1 MNKAELSALFAQQF
15 NEAPSFVIA
24 SPGRINLI
32 GEHVDYNGG
41 FVLPAAINKYMYV
54 AVSQRNDS
62 QIALHAAD
70 LNQNYQT
77 TVDAPLQRSKLDWP
91 NYVLGV
97 VDELRKDGH
106 VVSGFNILIT
116 GNIPIGAGV
125 SSSAALECATVFAC
139 KHLFDLDISKQAM
152 VKTAQR
158 AENNFVGVNCGV
170 MDQFASMFGKAD
182 HVIKLDCADL
192 SYTYFPFKL
201 EGISI
206 VLFDTFVKHSLASS
220 EYNTRRQECETGL
233 AALRQQFYIASFRA
247 ATQVMLD
254 AVADS
259 VSDKV
264 YNRCKYV
271 IEEIAR
277 MEAACNH
284 LLAHEI
290 DAFGAR
296 MYETHTGLSELY
308 EVSCA
313 ELDCIVQN
321 CKKENAIIGARM
333 MGGGFGGCVIAL
345 VDTTR
350 VEEVYKSINTAYQ
363 NQFGRAMGKYLMQ
376 IGDGTGLLEE

>member
-1 MNKAELSALFAQQF
+1 MNKAEVSALFVAQF
-15 NEAPSFVIA
+15 NEAPLFVIA

-32 GEHVDYNGG
+32 GEHVDYNDG
-41 FVLPAAINKYMYV
+41 FVLPAAIDKYIYV
-54 AVSQRNDS
+54 AVSKRNDN
-62 QIALHAAD
+62 QILLHATD

-77 TVDAPLQRSKLDWP
+77 SFDAPLQPSNSGWP
-91 NYVLGV
+91 NYVVGV
-97 VDELRKDGH
+97 VHDLLEAGH
-106 VVSGFNILIT
+106 ALLGFNMLIT

-206 VLFDTFVKHSLASS
+206 LLFDTFVKHSLASS
-220 EYNTRRQECETGL
+220 EYNTRRKECEVGL
-233 AALRQQFYIASFRA
+233 AAICQIFSIASFRE
-247 ATQVMLD
+247 ATLDMLD

-259 VSDKV
+259 ISSNV

-284 LLAHEI
+284 LLAGEI

-296 MYETHTGLSELY
+296 MYETHMGLSELY
-308 EVSCA
+308 AVSCL

-321 CKKENAIIGARM
+321 CKKENDVVGARM

-345 VDTTR
+345 VQTTNI
-350 VEEVYKSINTAYQ
+350 EAVYNRINTDYQ
-363 NQFGRAMGKYLMQ
+363 NTFGRNMEKYLMH
-376 IGDGTGLLEE
+376 IGDGTRLLN

>member
-1 MNKAELSALFAQQF
+1 MNKAEVSALFAQQF
-15 NEAPSFVIA
+15 NQAPSFVIA

-32 GEHVDYNGG
+32 GEHVDYNHG
-41 FVLPAAINKYMYV
+41 FVLPAAIDKYIYV
-54 AVSQRNDS
+54 AVSKSSDH
-62 QIALHAAD
+62 QIVLHAAD
-70 LNQNYQT
+70 IQQNYQT
-77 TVDAPLQRSKLDWP
+77 SLDNALQRSSLDWP

-97 VDELRKDGH
+97 VDELKKTGYFI
-106 VVSGFNILIT
+106 SGFNILIT

-139 KHLFDLDISKQAM
+139 KHLFDLDISQQAM
-152 VKTAQR
+152 VQIAQR

-170 MDQFASMFGKAD
+170 MDQFASMFGKTD

-206 VLFDTFVKHSLASS
+206 VLFDTFVKHALASS
-220 EYNTRRQECETGL
+220 EYNTRRKECELGL
-233 AALRQQFYIASFRA
+233 VVLRQQFSITTFRE
-247 ATQVMLD
+247 ATLQMLD
-254 AVADS
+254 AVADTIT
-259 VSDKV
+259 SDV
-264 YNRCKYV
+264 YNRCTYV

-284 LLAHEI
+284 LLAGEI
-290 DAFGAR
+290 NAFGAC

-321 CKKENAIIGARM
+321 CKKENAIVGARM

-345 VDTTR
+345 VQTTK
-350 VEEVYKSINTAYQ
+350 VEEVYNRINYEYQ
-363 NQFGRAMGKYLMQ
+363 NKFGRSMGKYLMQ
-376 IGDGTGLLEE
+376 IGNGTRLLD

>member
-1 MNKAELSALFAQQF
+1 MNKAEVSALFAQQF
-15 NEAPSFVIA
+15 NEAPLFVIA

-32 GEHVDYNGG
+32 GEHVDYNHG
-41 FVLPAAINKYMYV
+41 FVLPAAIDKYMYV
-54 AVSQRNDS
+54 AVSKRNDN
-62 QIALHAAD
+62 QIVLHAAD
-70 LNQNYQT
+70 LNQNHQT
-77 TVDAPLQRSKLDWP
+77 SLDGPLQPSSSGWP

-97 VDELRKDGH
+97 VDELKKTGYFI
-106 VVSGFNILIT
+106 SGFNILIT

-139 KHLFDLDISKQAM
+139 KHLFDLDISQQAM
-152 VKTAQR
+152 VQIAQR

-170 MDQFASMFGKAD
+170 MDQFASMFGKTD

-206 VLFDTFVKHSLASS
+206 VLFDTFVQHALASS
-220 EYNTRRQECETGL
+220 EYNTRREECETGI
-233 AALRQQFYIASFRA
+233 AALRKQFSITSFRE
-247 ATQVMLD
+247 ATLPMLD
-254 AVADS
+254 AVAEIIS
-259 VSDKV
+259 SEV
-264 YNRCKYV
+264 YHRCRYV
-271 IEEIAR
+271 IDEIAR

-284 LLAHEI
+284 LLAGEI
-290 DAFGAR
+290 NAFGAC

-321 CKKENAIIGARM
+321 CKKENAIVGARM

-345 VDTTR
+345 VQTTK
-350 VEEVYKSINTAYQ
+350 VEEVYNRINYEYQ
-363 NQFGRAMGKYLMQ
+363 NKFGRSMGKYLMQ
-376 IGDGTGLLEE
+376 IGNGTRLLD

>member
-1 MNKAELSALFAQQF
+1 MNKAEVSALFVTQF
-15 NEAPSFVIA
+15 NEAPLFVIA

-32 GEHVDYNGG
+32 GEHVDYNHG
-41 FVLPAAINKYMYV
+41 FVLPAAIDKYMYV
-54 AVSQRNDS
+54 AVSKRNDS
-62 QIALHAAD
+62 HILLHAAD

-77 TVDAPLQRSKLDWP
+77 NLDAPLQPSSSGWP

-97 VDELRKDGH
+97 VHDLLEAGYS
-106 VVSGFNILIT
+106 VSGFNMLIT

-233 AALRQQFYIASFRA
+233 AVLRQQFSIPSFRE
-247 ATQVMLD
+247 ATLAMLD

-259 VSDKV
+259 ISEKV
-264 YNRCKYV
+264 YNRCTYV

-284 LLAHEI
+284 LLAGEI

-308 EVSCA
+308 EVSCP
-313 ELDCIVQN
+313 ELDCIVEN
-321 CKKENAIIGARM
+321 CKKENDVIGARM

-345 VDTTR
+345 VQTTN
-350 VEEVYKSINTAYQ
+350 VEDVYNRINTAYQ
-363 NQFGRAMGKYLMQ
+363 NTFGRNMGKYPMQ
-376 IGDGTGLLEE
+376 IGDGTRLLD

>member
-1 MNKAELSALFAQQF
+1 MNKAEVSALFAQQF

-32 GEHVDYNGG
+32 GEHVDYNSG
-41 FVLPAAINKYMYV
+41 FVLPAAIDKYMFV
-54 AVSQRNDS
+54 AFSHRNDS
-62 QIALHAAD
+62 KIFLHATD
-70 LNQNYQT
+70 LNQNYQSNLDD
-77 TVDAPLQRSKLDWP
+77 VLQRSNLGWP

-97 VDELRKDGH
+97 IDELRKDGH
-106 VVSGFNILIT
+106 VVSGFNMLIT

-139 KHLFDLDISKQAM
+139 KHLFDLDISKQSM

-233 AALRQQFYIASFRA
+233 AALRQQFSITSFRE
-247 ATQVMLD
+247 ATLAMLD
-254 AVADS
+254 TVADS
-259 VSDKV
+259 ISDKV

-277 MEAACNH
+277 MEAACDH
-284 LLAHEI
+284 LLAGEI

-296 MYETHTGLSELY
+296 MYETHKGLSELY

-313 ELDCIVQN
+313 ELDCIVEN
-321 CKKENAIIGARM
+321 CKKEKDIVGARM

-345 VDTTR
+345 VQATK
-350 VEEVYKSINTAYQ
+350 VEEIYNRINTAYQ
-363 NQFGRAMGKYLMQ
+363 NKFGRNMGKYLMQ
-376 IGDGTGLLEE
+376 IGDGTRLLD

>member
-1 MNKAELSALFAQQF
+1 MNKAEVSALFALQF

-32 GEHVDYNGG
+32 GEHVDYNSG
-41 FVLPAAINKYMYV
+41 FVLPAAIDKYMYV

-62 QIALHAAD
+62 QILLHATD
-70 LNQNYQT
+70 LNQNFQT
-77 TVDAPLQRSKLDWP
+77 NLDAALQPSSSGWP

-97 VDELRKDGH
+97 IDELRKDGH
-106 VVSGFNILIT
+106 VVSGFNMLIT

-139 KHLFDLDISKQAM
+139 KHLFDLDISKQSM
-152 VKTAQR
+152 VITAQR

-233 AALRQQFYIASFRA
+233 AVLRQQFSIPSFRE
-247 ATQVMLD
+247 ATLAMLD
-254 AVADS
+254 AVPDS
-259 VSDKV
+259 ISEKV

-284 LLAHEI
+284 LLAGEI
-290 DAFGAR
+290 GAFGAR
-296 MYETHTGLSELY
+296 MYETHMGLSKLY

-313 ELDCIVQN
+313 ELDCIVEN
-321 CKKENAIIGARM
+321 CKKENDVIGARM

-345 VDTTR
+345 VQTTN
-350 VEEVYKSINTAYQ
+350 VVDVYNRINTAYQ
-363 NQFGRAMGKYLMQ
+363 NKFGRNMGKYLMH
-376 IGDGTGLLEE
+376 IGDGTRFL

>member
-1 MNKAELSALFAQQF
+1 MNKAEVSALFAQQF

-32 GEHVDYNGG
+32 GEHVDYNHG
-41 FVLPAAINKYMYV
+41 FVLPAAIDKYMYV
-54 AVSQRNDS
+54 AVSKRSDH
-62 QIALHAAD
+62 QIVLYAAD
-70 LNQNYQT
+70 IQQNYQT
-77 TVDAPLQRSKLDWP
+77 SLDAPLQPSSSGWP

-97 VDELRKDGH
+97 IHDLLAAGH
-106 VVSGFNILIT
+106 SVSGFNMLIT

-139 KHLFDLDISKQAM
+139 KHLFDLNISKQTM
-152 VKTAQR
+152 VQIAQR

-220 EYNTRRQECETGL
+220 EYNTRRQECETGI
-233 AALRQQFYIASFRA
+233 AALRQQFSITSFRE
-247 ATQVMLD
+247 ATLIMLD
-254 AVADS
+254 AVADTIS
-259 VSDKV
+259 SDV
-264 YNRCKYV
+264 YSRCRYV

-277 MEAACNH
+277 MESACNH
-284 LLAHEI
+284 LLAGEI

-296 MYETHTGLSELY
+296 MYETHTGLSKLY
-308 EVSCA
+308 KVSCP
-313 ELDCIVQN
+313 ELDLIVEN
-321 CKKENAIIGARM
+321 CMNETAIIGARM
-333 MGGGFGGCVIAL
+333 MGGGFGGCVLAL
-345 VDTTR
+345 VQATELET
-350 VEEVYKSINTAYQ
+350 VYKRINAVYENT
-363 NQFGRAMGKYLMQ
+363 FGRSMGKYVMQ
-376 IGDGTGLLEE
+376 IGDGTRILN

>member
-1 MNKAELSALFAQQF
+1 MNKAEVSALFALQF
-15 NEAPSFVIA
+15 NEAPSFVTA

-32 GEHVDYNGG
+32 GEHVDYNSG
-41 FVLPAAINKYMYV
+41 FVLPAAIDKYMFV
-54 AVSQRNDS
+54 AVSHRNDS
-62 QIALHAAD
+62 QILLHATD
-70 LNQNYQT
+70 LNQNFQT
-77 TVDAPLQRSKLDWP
+77 NLDDVLQRSNLGWP

-97 VDELRKDGH
+97 IDELRKDGY
-106 VVSGFNILIT
+106 VVSGFNMLIT

-139 KHLFDLDISKQAM
+139 KHLFDLDISKQVM

-192 SYTYFPFKL
+192 SYTYLPFKL

-233 AALRQQFYIASFRA
+233 AALRQQFSITSFREA
-247 ATQVMLD
+247 MIDMLN
-254 AVADS
+254 S
-259 VSDKV
+259 VTNSISDKV

-277 MEAACNH
+277 MEAACDH
-284 LLAHEI
+284 LLAGEI
-290 DAFGAR
+290 EAFGTR
-296 MYETHTGLSELY
+296 MYETHKGLSELY

-313 ELDCIVQN
+313 ELDCIVEN
-321 CKKENAIIGARM
+321 CKKENDIVGARM

-345 VDTTR
+345 VQTAN
-350 VEEVYKSINTAYQ
+350 VEVVYNRINTAYQ
-363 NQFGRAMGKYLMQ
+363 NKFGQSMGKYLMH
-376 IGDGTGLLEE
+376 IGDGTRLLD

>member
-15 NEAPSFVIA
+15 NEAPLFVIA

-32 GEHVDYNGG
+32 GEHVDYNDG
-41 FVLPAAINKYMYV
+41 FVLPAAIDKYMYV
-54 AVSQRNDS
+54 AVSQRNDN
-62 QIALHAAD
+62 QILLHATD
-70 LNQNYQT
+70 LNQDYQT
-77 TVDAPLQRSKLDWP
+77 SFNAPLQRSNMDWP
-91 NYVLGV
+91 NYILGV
-97 VDELRKDGH
+97 VQDLLEAGYAI
-106 VVSGFNILIT
+106 SGFNMLIT

-152 VKTAQR
+152 VQTAQR

-192 SYTYFPFKL
+192 SYAYFPFKL

-220 EYNTRRQECETGL
+220 EYNTRIQECETGL
-233 AALRQQFYIASFRA
+233 AALRQQFSIASFRE
-247 ATQVMLD
+247 ATLDMLD
-254 AVADS
+254 TVADS
-259 VSDKV
+259 ISSNV
-264 YNRCKYV
+264 YNRCTYV

-284 LLAHEI
+284 LLAGEI

-296 MYETHTGLSELY
+296 MYETHMGLSELY

-321 CKKENAIIGARM
+321 CKKENDIVGARM

-345 VDTTR
+345 VQTAN
-350 VEEVYKSINTAYQ
+350 VEVVYNRINTAYQ
-363 NQFGRAMGKYLMQ
+363 NTFGRTMGKYLMQ
-376 IGDGTGLLEE
+376 IGDGTRLLN

>member
-1 MNKAELSALFAQQF
+1 MNKAEVSALFAQQF
-15 NEAPSFVIA
+15 SEAPSFVIA

-32 GEHVDYNGG
+32 GEHVDYNSG
-41 FVLPAAINKYMYV
+41 FVLPAAIDKYMYV

-62 QIALHAAD
+62 QIALHATD
-70 LNQNYQT
+70 LNQNFQT
-77 TVDAPLQRSKLDWP
+77 NLDAALQRSNLDWP

-97 VDELRKDGH
+97 IDELRKDGH
-106 VVSGFNILIT
+106 VISGFNMLIT

-139 KHLFDLDISKQAM
+139 KHLFDLDISKQVM

-233 AALRQQFYIASFRA
+233 AALRQQFSITSFRE
-247 ATQVMLD
+247 ATLAMLD
-254 AVADS
+254 TVADS
-259 VSDKV
+259 ISDKV

-277 MEAACNH
+277 MEAACDH
-284 LLAHEI
+284 LLAGEI

-296 MYETHTGLSELY
+296 MYETHKGLSELY

-313 ELDCIVQN
+313 ELDCIVEN
-321 CKKENAIIGARM
+321 CKKEKDIVGARM

-345 VDTTR
+345 VQATK
-350 VEEVYKSINTAYQ
+350 VEEIYNRINTAYQ
-363 NQFGRAMGKYLMQ
+363 NKFGRNMGKYLMQ
-376 IGDGTGLLEE
+376 IGDGTRLLD

>member
-1 MNKAELSALFAQQF
+1 MNKAEVSAQFVTQF
-15 NEAPSFVIA
+15 NEAPLFVIA

-32 GEHVDYNGG
+32 GEHVDYNSG
-41 FVLPAAINKYMYV
+41 FVLPAAIDKYMFV
-54 AVSQRNDS
+54 AVSHRNDS
-62 QIALHAAD
+62 KIFLHATD
-70 LNQNYQT
+70 LNQNNQSNLDD
-77 TVDAPLQRSKLDWP
+77 VLQRSNLGWP

-97 VDELRKDGH
+97 IDELRKDGH
-106 VVSGFNILIT
+106 VISGFNMLIT

-125 SSSAALECATVFAC
+125 SSSAALECATVFSC
-139 KHLFDLDISKQAM
+139 KHLFDLDISKQVM
-152 VKTAQR
+152 VKIAQR

-220 EYNTRRQECETGL
+220 EYNTRRQECETAM
-233 AALRQQFYIASFRA
+233 AALRQQFLITSFRE
-247 ATQVMLD
+247 ATLVMLE

-259 VSDKV
+259 ISDKV

-277 MEAACNH
+277 MEAACDH
-284 LLAHEI
+284 LLAGEI

-296 MYETHTGLSELY
+296 MYETHKGLSELY
-308 EVSCA
+308 EVSCT
-313 ELDCIVQN
+313 ELDCIVEN
-321 CKKENAIIGARM
+321 CKKEKDIVGARM
-333 MGGGFGGCVIAL
+333 MGGGFGGCVVAL
-345 VDTTR
+345 VQATK
-350 VEEVYKSINTAYQ
+350 VEEIYNRINTAYQ
-363 NQFGRAMGKYLMQ
+363 NKFGRNMGKYLMQ
-376 IGDGTGLLEE
+376 IGDGTRLLD

>member
-15 NEAPSFVIA
+15 NEAPLFVIA

-32 GEHVDYNGG
+32 GEHVDYNDG
-41 FVLPAAINKYMYV
+41 FVLPAAIDKYMFV
-54 AVSQRNDS
+54 AVSHRNDS
-62 QIALHAAD
+62 QILLHATD

-77 TVDAPLQRSKLDWP
+77 NLDAALQPSSSGWP

-97 VDELRKDGH
+97 IDELRKDGH
-106 VVSGFNILIT
+106 FVSGFNMLIT

-152 VKTAQR
+152 VQTAQR

-182 HVIKLDCADL
+182 HVIKLDCGDL
-192 SYTYFPFKL
+192 SYAYFPFKL

-233 AALRQQFYIASFRA
+233 AALRQQFSITSFRE
-247 ATQVMLD
+247 ATLDMLD
-254 AVADS
+254 TVADS
-259 VSDKV
+259 ISSNV
-264 YNRCKYV
+264 YNRCTYV

-284 LLAHEI
+284 LLAGEI

-296 MYETHTGLSELY
+296 MYETHMGLSELY
-308 EVSCA
+308 EVSCT

-321 CKKENAIIGARM
+321 CKKENDIVGARM

-345 VDTTR
+345 VQTAS
-350 VEEVYKSINTAYQ
+350 VEAVYNRINTAYQ
-363 NQFGRAMGKYLMQ
+363 NTFGRTMGKYLMQ
-376 IGDGTGLLEE
+376 IGDGTRLLN

>member
-1 MNKAELSALFAQQF
+1 MNKAEVSALFAQQF
-15 NEAPSFVIA
+15 NEAPLFVIA

-32 GEHVDYNGG
+32 GEHVDYNSG
-41 FVLPAAINKYMYV
+41 FVLPAAIDKYMYV
-54 AVSQRNDS
+54 AVSKRNDN
-62 QIALHAAD
+62 QIVIHAAD
-70 LNQNYQT
+70 LNQNHQT
-77 TVDAPLQRSKLDWP
+77 SLDAPLQPSSSGWP

-97 VDELRKDGH
+97 IHDLLAAGH
-106 VVSGFNILIT
+106 SVSGFNMLIT

-139 KHLFDLDISKQAM
+139 KHLFDFNISKEAM
-152 VKTAQR
+152 VTTAQR

-201 EGISI
+201 DSISI

-220 EYNTRRQECETGL
+220 EYNTRRQECEIGL
-233 AALRQQFYIASFRA
+233 ALLRQKFSIVSFRE
-247 ATQVMLD
+247 ATTTMLD

-259 VSDKV
+259 ISDKV

-271 IEEIAR
+271 IDEIAR

-284 LLAHEI
+284 LLAGEI
-290 DAFGAR
+290 NAFGGR

-313 ELDCIVQN
+313 ELDNIVQN
-321 CKKENAIIGARM
+321 CKKENSIVGARM

-345 VDTTR
+345 VQTTK
-350 VEEVYKSINTAYQ
+350 VEEVYNRINNEYQ
-363 NQFGRAMGKYLMQ
+363 NKFGRNMGKYLMQ
-376 IGDGTGLLEE
+376 IGDGTRLLD

>member
-1 MNKAELSALFAQQF
+1 MNKAEVSALFAQQF
-15 NEAPSFVIA
+15 SEAPSFVIA

-32 GEHVDYNGG
+32 GEHVDYNSG
-41 FVLPAAINKYMYV
+41 FVLPAAIDKYMYV

-62 QIALHAAD
+62 QIALHATD
-70 LNQNYQT
+70 LNQNFQT
-77 TVDAPLQRSKLDWP
+77 NLDAALQRSNLDWP

-97 VDELRKDGH
+97 IDELRKDGH
-106 VVSGFNILIT
+106 VISGFNMLIT

-139 KHLFDLDISKQAM
+139 KHLFDLDISKQSL
-152 VKTAQR
+152 VITAQR

-201 EGISI
+201 KGIRI

-220 EYNTRRQECETGL
+220 EYNTRRKECETGL
-233 AALRQQFYIASFRA
+233 AALRQQFSITSFRE
-247 ATQVMLD
+247 ATLIMLD
-254 AVADS
+254 AVADTIS
-259 VSDKV
+259 SHV
-264 YNRCKYV
+264 YHRCRYV

-284 LLAHEI
+284 LLAGEI
-290 DAFGAR
+290 HAFGAR
-296 MYETHTGLSELY
+296 MYETHTGLSKLY
-308 EVSCA
+308 KVSCP
-313 ELDCIVQN
+313 ELDLIVEN
-321 CKKENAIIGARM
+321 CMKETAIIGARM

-345 VDTTR
+345 VQTT
-350 VEEVYKSINTAYQ
+350 ELETVYNRINAVYENT
-363 NQFGRAMGKYLMQ
+363 FGRSMGKYVMQ
-376 IGDGTGLLEE
+376 IGDGTRVLK

>member
-1 MNKAELSALFAQQF
+1 MNKAEVSALFAQQF

-32 GEHVDYNGG
+32 GEHVDYNSG
-41 FVLPAAINKYMYV
+41 FVLPAAIDKYMFV
-54 AVSQRNDS
+54 AVSHRNDS
-62 QIALHAAD
+62 KIFLHATD
-70 LNQNYQT
+70 LNQNYQSNLDD
-77 TVDAPLQRSKLDWP
+77 VLQRSNLGWP

-97 VDELRKDGH
+97 IDELRKDGH
-106 VVSGFNILIT
+106 VVSGFNMLIT

-139 KHLFDLDISKQAM
+139 KRLFDLDISKQSM

-233 AALRQQFYIASFRA
+233 AVLRQQFSITSFRE
-247 ATQVMLD
+247 ATLAMLD
-254 AVADS
+254 TVADS
-259 VSDKV
+259 ISDKV

-271 IEEIAR
+271 IEEIDR

-284 LLAHEI
+284 LLAGEI
-290 DAFGAR
+290 GAFGTR
-296 MYETHTGLSELY
+296 MYETHMGLSELY
-308 EVSCA
+308 EVSCP
-313 ELDCIVQN
+313 ELDCIVES
-321 CKKENAIIGARM
+321 CKKENDIVGARM

-345 VDTTR
+345 VQTAN
-350 VEEVYKSINTAYQ
+350 VEALYNRINTAYQ
-363 NQFGRAMGKYLMQ
+363 NKFGRNMGKYLMH
-376 IGDGTGLLEE
+376 IGDGTRLLD

>member
-15 NEAPSFVIA
+15 NEAPLFVIA

-32 GEHVDYNGG
+32 GEHVDYNHG
-41 FVLPAAINKYMYV
+41 FVLPAAIDKYMYV
-54 AVSQRNDS
+54 AVSKRNDN
-62 QIALHAAD
+62 QIVLHAAD
-70 LNQNYQT
+70 LNQNHQNSL
-77 TVDAPLQRSKLDWP
+77 DAPLQPSSSGWP

-97 VDELRKDGH
+97 IHDLLAAGY
-106 VVSGFNILIT
+106 SIAGFNMLIT

-139 KHLFDLDISKQAM
+139 KHLFDLNISKEAM
-152 VKTAQR
+152 VTTAQR

-233 AALRQQFYIASFRA
+233 AALRQQFSITSFRE
-247 ATQVMLD
+247 ATLAMLD
-254 AVADS
+254 TVADS
-259 VSDKV
+259 ISDKV

-277 MEAACNH
+277 MEAACDH
-284 LLAHEI
+284 LLTGKI
-290 DAFGAR
+290 DAFGTR
-296 MYETHTGLSELY
+296 MYETHKGLSELY

-313 ELDCIVQN
+313 ELDCIVEN
-321 CKKENAIIGARM
+321 CKKENDIVGARM

-345 VDTTR
+345 VQSTN
-350 VEEVYKSINTAYQ
+350 VEEIYNRINTAYQ
-363 NQFGRAMGKYLMQ
+363 NKFGRNMGKYLMH
-376 IGDGTGLLEE
+376 IGDGTRFL